1 MKKFWPQNSYQLYKN
16 ASIYFDYPRLPF
28 APFFEKI
35 ISPDDVVADIGC
47 GFGTVSTYLAR
58 HCKEVLAIDQDTYAL
73 EMVEKEK
80 VEQGLN
86 NIKTVCAQWPQV
98 DLQPWDVTVA
108 IYHHG
113 FAGSDEQIKVLLEKT
128 KKAGLISVQA
138 PKERES
144 FHQDLRKELGLKEE
158 KSLSCQN
165 GCYIKG
171 RLEQAGLK
179 VLCQPVAHDFGQPV
193 ANQTE
198 AVTFLQNQ
206 LWLDES
212 YRAKISS
219 LTEKYVK
226 NENGQLVI
234 PIRRYNCVLLFW
246 K

>member
-16 ASIYFDYPRLPF
+16 ASMYYDYPRLPF

-47 GFGTVSTYLAR
+47 GFGMVSTYLAR

-80 VEQGLN
+80 AELGLT
-86 NIKTVCAQWPQV
+86 NIKTVCAQWPRV
-98 DLQPWDVTVA
+98 DLLPWDVTVA

-144 FHQDLRKELGLKEE
+144 FYQDLREELGLEE
-158 KSLSCQN
+158 ENSQGCQN

-179 VLCQPVAHDFGQPV
+179 VSCEMVAHDFGQPV
-193 ANQTE
+193 ADLTE
-198 AVTFLQNQ
+198 AVTFFQNQ
-206 LWLDES
+206 LRVDES
-212 YRAKISS
+212 YREKIAV
-219 LTEKYVK
+219 LAEKYLEI
-226 NENGQLVI
+226 ENGQLVI
-234 PIRRYNCVLLFW
+234 PIRRYNCVLLFLR
-246 K
+246 